1 MGSVSSTQP
10 TCEYV
15 LNCTLCLWVSS
26 KSTINSADVP
36 LVSEDN
42 QCCVKNNSE
51 CSVLVMFRANV
62 DIQ

>member
-1 MGSVSSTQP
+1 MGLVSSTQP

-15 LNCTLCLWVSS
+15 LNCALWVSS

>member
-15 LNCTLCLWVSS
+15 LNCLWVSS

-36 LVSEDN
+36 LVSEDD